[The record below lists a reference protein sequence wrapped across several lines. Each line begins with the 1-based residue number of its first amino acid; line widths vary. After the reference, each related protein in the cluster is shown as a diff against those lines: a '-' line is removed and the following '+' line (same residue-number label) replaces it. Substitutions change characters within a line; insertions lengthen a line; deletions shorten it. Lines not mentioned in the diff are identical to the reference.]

1 MADFITVVVMII
13 LYVLWQCFR
22 TSCRQDKAYRDHK
35 KTMEDRKK
43 NGIK

>member
-1 MADFITVVVMII
+1 MVEVFTVVVMLI
-13 LYVLWQCFR
+13 LWVLWQCFR
-22 TSCRQDKAYRDHK
+22 TSCRQDKAYRNHE